1 MWIKIF
7 EEDTDKYIIT
17 FCKDALILGLKTFNK
32 RYEFLNCN
40 EVDDHCLWYLTR

>member
-7 EEDTDKYIIT
+7 KEDTDKYIIT
-17 FCKDALILGLKTFNK
+17 FCKNALILGIKTFNK

-40 EVDDHCLWYLTR
+40 EVYDHCLWYLAR